1 MGLSPED
8 GRGERRADDRSQRH
22 AVRRCRGGRGLG
34 LVPVPLWLTNDQ
46 PTELDKEVPICAR
59 PPTRAL
65 PRTSWFPTWTA
76 PPASPPRALP
86 RTSWLSR
93 AASSPE
99 VPPGRHDR
107 GADAMRTVPRDG
119 GPGSRRFWRP
129 PHKQMSHD
137 RSRGT
142 PGRTVGQVVG
152 NDPAPSSDI

>member
-1 MGLSPED
+1 MPMTARNVTQSDVAEAAGASGSFRSPC
-8 GRGERRADDRSQRH
+8 GSPTISRPSSTRRSPSAHDPRLAPSR
-22 AVRRCRGGRGLG
+22 
-34 LVPVPLWLTNDQ
+34 
-46 PTELDKEVPICAR
+46 AR
-59 PPTRAL
+59 AG
-65 PRTSWFPTWTA
+65 SPTWTA

-86 RTSWLSR
+86 RTSWLPR

>member
-1 MGLSPED
+1 MPMTARNVTQSDVAEAAGASGPF
-8 GRGERRADDRSQRH
+8 
-22 AVRRCRGGRGLG
+22 
-34 LVPVPLWLTNDQ
+34 PLWLTDDQ

-65 PRTSWFPTWTA
+65 PRTSW
-76 PPASPPRALP
+76 LP
-86 RTSWLSR
+86 R

>member
-1 MGLSPED
+1 MPMTARNVTQSDVAEAAGAS
-8 GRGERRADDRSQRH
+8 GSF
-22 AVRRCRGGRGLG
+22 
-34 LVPVPLWLTNDQ
+34 PLWLTDDQ

-65 PRTSWFPTWTA
+65 PRTSW
-76 PPASPPRALP
+76 LP
-86 RTSWLSR
+86 R

-129 PHKQMSHD
+129 PYKQMSHD
-137 RSRGT
+137 
-142 PGRTVGQVVG
+142 
-152 NDPAPSSDI
+152 